1 MLLVYIFSIIGGL
14 FIIFSLG
21 YFMFLD
27 YKLEKRKEKSPYYY
41 DKNSGMLR
49 KKYEEVFNDDRPLYC
64 GSSLILKEEIRK
76 IENDSNNWPTIR
88 AFTLTGESSLHNF
101 L

>member
-1 MLLVYIFSIIGGL
+1 MLLFYIFVIIGGL

-27 YKLEKRKEKSPYYY
+27 YKLDRRKKKSLYYY

-49 KKYEEVFNDDRPLYC
+49 KKNEEVFNDDRSLYC
-64 GSSLILKEEIRK
+64 ASSLLLKEK
-76 IENDSNNWPTIR
+76 
-88 AFTLTGESSLHNF
+88 
-101 L
+101 